1 MKKLA
6 CFILSYDITKGMK
19 SIGPKGLLKS
29 KKSKELINCQISS
42 IKDKNIDIN
51 IILGFGSE
59 KIKKK
64 VDHSVNFID
73 NLLYESTN
81 QAYALELIMDNYDC
95 EIYDGCIII
104 NNGILFHCDIK
115 NILLQDKNISKI
127 FYMQNSKK
135 NEFAVGVTIHDDNA
149 SHMFF
154 NLDHNS
160 WCEIIYINNE
170 TMNYYKNTYIK
181 EMRNMFLFELFNKSI
196 DDGNTF
202 KAVKVNKNKL
212 IKISS
217 IKDSEKIKN
226 IL

>member
-19 SIGPKGLLKS
+19 SIGPKALLKS

-64 VDHSVNFID
+64 VDHNVNFID

-81 QAYALELIMDNYDC
+81 QAYALELIMDNYDY

-104 NNGILFHCDIK
+104 NNGIIFHYDIK

-135 NEFAVGVTIHDDNA
+135 NEFSIGVTIHNDNA

-160 WCEIIYINNE
+160 WCEIIYLNNE

-202 KAVKVNKNKL
+202 KAVKINKNKL